1 MSSGGNDNLKRK
13 NRRLLFAVV
22 GVVGGMIGLSF
33 ASVPLYN
40 LFCRVTGY
48 GGTTQ
53 VAVDQSQTVIDRKIT
68 VRFDASMSRDLPWAF
83 YPAQKSISMN
93 VGENAVAFYV
103 AENKSDHAA
112 SGQATFNV
120 TPLQAGQYFVKV
132 ECFCFT
138 EQRLEAGQTANMPV
152 AFYVDPA
159 MADDPDLAYV
169 ETITLSYTMFPLEK
183 DAEDDSDA
191 EDLALVQ

>member
-1 MSSGGNDNLKRK
+1 MSDNNRNDLKRK

-22 GVVGGMIGLSF
+22 GIVGGMVGLSF

-53 VAVDQSQTVIDRKIT
+53 VALDESQTVIDRKIT
-68 VRFDASMSRDLPWAF
+68 VRFDSSLSRDLPWTF
-83 YPAQKSISMN
+83 HPAQRSMTMN

-103 AENKSDHAA
+103 AENKSDHPAT
-112 SGQATFNV
+112 GQATFNV

-138 EQRLEAGQTANMPV
+138 EQRLEAGQSVNMPV

-159 MADDPDLAYV
+159 MVDDPDLAYV
-169 ETITLSYTMFPLEK
+169 ETITLSYTMFPLEE
-183 DAEDDSDA
+183 DAVEDGKTD
-191 EDLALVQ
+191 DLALVQ

>member
-1 MSSGGNDNLKRK
+1 MSDSNRNDLKRK

-22 GVVGGMIGLSF
+22 GIVGGMVGLSF
-33 ASVPLYN
+33 ASVPLYD

-53 VAVDQSQTVIDRKIT
+53 VALDESQAVIDRKIT
-68 VRFDASMSRDLPWAF
+68 VRFDASLSRDLPWAF
-83 YPAQKSISMN
+83 HPAQTSMTMN

-103 AENKSDHAA
+103 AENKASKAA

-138 EQRLEAGQTANMPV
+138 EQRLEAGQSVNMPV

-159 MADDPDLAYV
+159 MVDDPDMAYV
-169 ETITLSYTMFPLEK
+169 ETITLSYTMFPLEE
-183 DAEDDSDA
+183 DAVEDGKTD
-191 EDLALVQ
+191 DLALVQ